1 MEQGMK
7 AQVFDLEHKEVGEI
21 ELSDSVF
28 GAEVRQHL
36 FWEVINWQRA
46 KRRAGTHAVKTRA
59 YVSGGGK
66 KPFKQKGTGRARQ
79 GSTRAPHWVGGAVVH
94 GPQPRDYTY
103 KMPKNKRKAALVS
116 ALSAKAKEGKLFVID
131 SFDFDAPRTKRAAAA
146 MGAFE
151 ASKALFVDVTKKG
164 ELNEAGKPVSKPE
177 HNENLRLSVRNL
189 ARAKYLAVEGLN
201 VEDLVGHDVLLISR
215 QAVEQIEEVMQ

>member
-1 MEQGMK
+1 MK
-7 AQVFDLEHKEVGEI
+7 AQVFDLGHKAVGEI
-21 ELSDSVF
+21 ELADAVF
-28 GAEVRQHL
+28 GAEVREHL

-46 KRRAGTHAVKTRA
+46 KRRAGTHATKVRA
-59 YVSGGGK
+59 EVSGGGK

-94 GPQPRDYTY
+94 GPQPRDYAY
-103 KMPKNKRKAALVS
+103 KMPKNKRRAALIS
-116 ALSAKAKEGKLFVID
+116 ALSHKAAEGKLFVID
-131 SFDFDAPRTKRAAAA
+131 AFGFEAPKTKQAAAA

-151 ASKALFVDVTKKG
+151 APKALFVDVTTREG
-164 ELNEAGKPVSKPE
+164 ESKPV

-201 VEDLVGHDVLLISR
+201 VEDLLGHDVLLISR
-215 QAVEQIEEVMQ
+215 SAVEQIQETLK

>member
-1 MEQGMK
+1 MK
-7 AQVFDLEHKEVGEI
+7 AQVFDLEHNAVGEI
-21 ELSDSVF
+21 ELADSVF
-28 GAEVRQHL
+28 GAEVREHL

-46 KRRAGTHAVKTRA
+46 KRRAGTHKTKVRGE
-59 YVSGGGK
+59 VRGGGK

-94 GPQPRDYTY
+94 GPRPRDYSY
-103 KMPKNKRKAALVS
+103 KLPKNKRRAALVS
-116 ALSAKAKEGKLFVID
+116 ALSHKAKEGKLFVIEDFAFD
-131 SFDFDAPRTKRAAAA
+131 SPKTQRAAAT

-151 ASKALFVDVTKKG
+151 APKALFVDVTTKA
-164 ELNEAGKPVSKPE
+164 EIDASTGKPAHKPV

-189 ARAKYLAVEGLN
+189 ARGKYIAVEGLN

-215 QAVEQIEEVMQ
+215 KAIEQIQEVTA